1 MNGWQ
6 NLSDMTKNFSQDG
19 TTKSEYER
27 VKFIVDCENEQQG
40 DLNEFDHIDCPICK
54 NKGRIAYVQK
64 NEWYKDSEEY
74 DIVYSF
80 CSCWKKRQNYRKIA
94 NTNLGK
100 ENVNKK
106 IKDYIVTTQWQ
117 NDFKKRIID
126 YCKETSFEN
135 EKNSWLLLCGSSGC
149 GKSLLCCIVANNYVF
164 NFDKDIEIIV
174 WNDFINEV
182 KSFNRGSEETYRAR
196 QMLNDIKNVDVLVI
210 DELFKGNYTDRDR
223 DYAND
228 IINYRYN
235 LKLPTIISTERTFK
249 ELLDINE
256 ATFSRVFAMT
266 QNGRF
271 ILKRPKIQGKN
282 FNFRLQSE
290 LGLDDE

>member
-1 MNGWQ
+1 MSEWRSIG
-6 NLSDMTKNFSQDG
+6 DMLNKKS
-19 TTKSEYER
+19 TTTNEKSEYDR
-27 VKFIVDCENEQQG
+27 VKFIVDCENEKDG

-54 NKGRIAYVQK
+54 NKGRIAMVQK

-94 NTNLGK
+94 STNLGK
-100 ENVNKK
+100 ENVDKK
-106 IKDYIVTTQWQ
+106 IKDYVCTTKWQ
-117 NDFKKRIID
+117 NDFKNRVIE
-126 YCKETSFEN
+126 YCKTTSFEN
-135 EKNSWLLLCGSSGC
+135 KENAWVLFSGASGC
-149 GKSLLCCIVANNYVF
+149 GKSFLSCIIANNYVF
-164 NFDKDIEIIV
+164 NFDKDVEIIV

-196 QMLNDIKNVDVLVI
+196 EMLNAIKNVDVLLI
-210 DELFKGNYTDRDR
+210 DELFKGNFTDRDR

-235 LKLPTIISTERTFK
+235 LKLPTIISTERSFK

-266 QNGRF
+266 NNGKYIF
-271 ILKRPKIQGKN
+271 KRPKVQGKN
-282 FNFRLQSE
+282 FNYRLKSE
-290 LGLDDE
+290 LELSDE